1 MKILFILFFLFYL
14 SSFAQQQITIQGK
27 VVDAETNSPLSNANI
42 FISRI
47 SGIGTF
53 SDINGEFILSA
64 VLKDSDTL
72 LISHLG
78 YETGKVTLNQLL
90 NIPSVQEAEGNVIY
104 TFHLNKKAI
113 PSQTILVEASVGIK
127 GITPI
132 AFDQI
137 KAKEIEKKYTLYDV
151 PKYLSELPSTTFY
164 SESGTGIGYN
174 YLSIRGF
181 DQRRITV
188 SINGIPQN
196 DPEDHNV
203 YWLDFPDLLAS
214 TELIQVQRGAG
225 SGLFGYPA
233 IGGSINI
240 ITSNFSNKPK
250 LELSAS
256 YGSYVTR
263 KYSASFSSGLID
275 EKYSVYA
282 KLGQILSPGYKQQ
295 TWVDFKSYFLSAVR
309 YDKILT
315 TQLNFFGG
323 PIADGL
329 GYTGVAKFAVKDKNL
344 RRENYSYWEA
354 DDNGYTYTLQR
365 RPEEIENFSQPHFEL
380 LNDWQINEKLKMN
393 SALFLVLGE
402 GFFDYDGS
410 WAIPDFGYDDYFR
423 LKLNGFLPDSAYG
436 PTNSLIRAKVE
447 NKQYGWMPR
456 FSLEHNNGVLFFGA
470 ELRRHNS
477 IHWGSINY
485 AEGLPQGV
493 TSEYK
498 YYTYEGAKDIFSL
511 FVNESYKLNEK
522 WNLLGELQLA
532 YHKYRLFNEAYVG
545 NDFTVDNLFLNPRVG
560 INFKPTNPLNIYL
573 SFARVSREPRLKEYY
588 DAAESSDGETFPQF
602 ELNSDSTYNFD
613 EPLVKPETMNDFELG
628 AAWNDDNLS
637 LTLNFFY
644 MLFKDEIVKDGQVDR
659 FGQPTTGNVDRSV
672 HLGAEISAIIKLL
685 DDKLELFGNAT
696 ISKNT
701 IEEGITIINYQ
712 VNEDS
717 TATTQLILDGNR
729 ISGFPDFLANI
740 GISYQQSGFY
750 LRLSGKYV
758 GEFNSDNYDENLRSY
773 INQYPGFVD
782 YTDNLN
788 EAYFVSDVFLSYE
801 FSFQN
806 FLTPWKVY
814 LQVNNIFDN
823 LYSAYAIG
831 KEFFPAAERNW
842 LAGIQ
847 VGL

>member
-1 MKILFILFFLFYL
+1 MEGKMKILIVLLFVFQNLIY
-14 SSFAQQQITIQGK
+14 AQEITIRGK
-27 VVDAETNSPLSNANI
+27 VRDAETLSLLVNASV
-42 FISRI
+42 FISNRP
-47 SGIGTF
+47 GIGTY
-53 SDINGEFILSA
+53 SDEKGEFILTS
-64 VLKDSDTL
+64 VFITDTL
-72 LISHLG
+72 RVSFVG
-78 YETGKVTLNQLL
+78 YKLL
-90 NIPSVQEAEGNVIY
+90 VVPVKNIYKPLSDQFYNFEL
-104 TFHLNKKAI
+104 TRTTI
-113 PSQTILVEASVGIK
+113 PSQTILVEATVGEL
-127 GITPI
+127 GVTPI
-132 AFDQI
+132 AFDQL
-137 KAKEIEKKYTLYDV
+137 KAAEIEKTYTLYDI
-151 PKYLSELPSTTFY
+151 PRYLSDLPSTTFY

-181 DQRRITV
+181 DQRRISV

-225 SGLFGYPA
+225 SGVFGYPA

-263 KYSASFSSGLID
+263 KYSAAFSSGLID

-282 KLGQILSPGYKQQ
+282 KLGQILSSGYKEQ

-309 YDKILT
+309 YDKNLT
-315 TQLNFFGG
+315 TQLNFYGG

-354 DDNGYTYTLQR
+354 DENGYTYTLQR

-380 LNDWQINEKLKMN
+380 LNDLQITEKFKMN

-410 WAIPDFGYDDYFR
+410 WSVFYDDYFR
-423 LKLNGFLPDSAYG
+423 LEENGFDTNYI
-436 PTNSLIRAKVE
+436 PTNALIRAKVE
-447 NKQYGWMPR
+447 NKQFGWIPR
-456 FSLEHNNGVLFFGA
+456 FSFEHTNGTLFFGA
-470 ELRRHNS
+470 EFRNHNS
-477 IHWGSINY
+477 LHWGRIEY
-485 AEGLPQGV
+485 AENLPPGV
-493 TSEYK
+493 TKNYK
-498 YYTYEGAKDIFSL
+498 YYSYEGAKDIFSA
-511 FVNESYKLNEK
+511 FVNESYRLNEQ

-532 YHKYRLFNEAYVG
+532 YHNYRLFNEEYIG
-545 NDFTVDNLFLNPRVG
+545 TDFTVNNLFLNPRFG
-560 INFKPTNPLNIYL
+560 INFKPNNPLNIYL

-588 DAAESSDGETFPQF
+588 DAAESSGGEVPQF
-602 ELNSDSTYNFD
+602 ETNSDGSYNFG

-628 AAWNDDNLS
+628 ASFNQNNLS
-637 LTLNFFY
+637 LTLNLFY
-644 MLFKDEIVKDGQVDR
+644 MLFNDEIVKDGQVDR

-672 HLGAEISAIIKLL
+672 HLGAELSAIVKFWE
-685 DDKLELFGNAT
+685 DHFELFGNAT
-696 ISKNT
+696 LSKNT
-701 IEEGITIINYQ
+701 IEEGKYFIDAENS
-712 VNEDS
+712 VDLS
-717 TATTQLILDGNR
+717 GNR
-729 ISGFPDFLANI
+729 ISGFPDLLTNI
-740 GISYQQSGFY
+740 GITFQQSGFY
-750 LRLSGKYV
+750 LRLTGKYV
-758 GEFNSDNYDENLRSY
+758 GDFYSDNYDDKLNSY
-773 INQYPGFVD
+773 LLTYPGFVD
-782 YTDNLN
+782 YSDNLN
-788 EAYFVSDVFLSYE
+788 EAYFVSDIFISYE
-801 FSFQN
+801 FSIVN
-806 FLTPWKVY
+806 FLTPWKIY

-823 LYSAYAIG
+823 LYSANAIG